1 MTSAKVHREN
11 VPVTEDEQSLLSLL
25 TQDTLERRVLT
36 ELAGEFGT
44 SRAAA
49 AHAVLSLGIEV
60 VRGGIQERLYVE
72 YAASISDEEWE
83 QQREEVRRNEARL
96 VKLWEHE

>member
-11 VPVTEDEQSLLSLL
+11 VPVTEDEQALLSLL

-36 ELAGEFGT
+36 ELAGEYGT

-60 VRGGIQERLYVE
+60 VRGGIQEHLYLAYRDSMTE
-72 YAASISDEEWE
+72 EDERE
-83 QQREEVRRNEARL
+83 QREIARTRRERNSDRWSKE
-96 VKLWEHE
+96 

>member
-1 MTSAKVHREN
+1 MTSAKLHREN
-11 VPVTEDEQSLLSLL
+11 VPVTEDEQSLLALL

-60 VRGGIQERLYVE
+60 VRGGIQERLYLDYLE
-72 YAASISDEEWE
+72 SFSPEELE
-83 QQREEVRRNEARL
+83 EQREEARIRNARSAEF
-96 VKLWEHE
+96 WEHE

>member
-1 MTSAKVHREN
+1 MTSAKLHREN
-11 VPVTEDEQSLLSLL
+11 VPVTEDEQSLLALL

-49 AHAVLSLGIEV
+49 AHAVLSLGMEV
-60 VRGGIQERLYVE
+60 VRGGIQERLYLA
-72 YAASISDEEWE
+72 YRDSITEDEERE
-83 QQREEVRRNEARL
+83 QREIVRTRRERNADRWSNE
-96 VKLWEHE
+96 

>member
-25 TQDTLERRVLT
+25 TQDTLERRVLA

-60 VRGGIQERLYVE
+60 VRGGIQERLYLD
-72 YAASISDEEWE
+72 YLDSFTPEELQE
-83 QQREEVRRNEARL
+83 QREEAGIRNARSAEF
-96 VKLWEHE
+96 WERE